1 MLGSTG
7 TSRSSVTGIRG
18 PRQRQCRRLMRS
30 NSTSSSKSNKGS
42 GSLVKV
48 KVGAG
53 AGGNRNRQV
62 VGEFLAISRWAC
74 TTGSGSHSKCYSAK
88 GTTGDTATS
97 SSSDTPQQERGGN
110 HGEGLEYNKGLWKGI
125 LCNLNRDG
133 SPQELPPQYVPDALR
148 EWGETLYEWNTLCE
162 SSIEEGE
169 GEGEQKVHLIEEVKR
184 QVPLTA
190 CESVQAQYEALV
202 TTDTRTR
209 GLFCA
214 SDASCGNFLLAG
226 EKVAVENDILSVTL
240 NTCFH
245 LSSTTRVRFDLCI
258 RKFLGQNDSNP
269 YHLGPGTRV
278 YMEERVKEGLSMKDF
293 DELDTDGGV
302 RQTNSIANTDRPE
315 SFQQDGVQ
323 QIGLIL
329 NTWLDIFSSSENNDH
344 LRIELT
350 IPKTTMKDEQK
361 FAVTY
366 SNRSLTETSL

>member
-1 MLGSTG
+1 
-7 TSRSSVTGIRG
+7 
-18 PRQRQCRRLMRS
+18 MRS
-30 NSTSSSKSNKGS
+30 NSTSSSKSNKS
-42 GSLVKV
+42 FVKV

-53 AGGNRNRQV
+53 AGNRQV
-62 VGEFLAISRWAC
+62 VGEFLAISRWAG
-74 TTGSGSHSKCYSAK
+74 TTGTVHSHSKCYSAK
-88 GTTGDTATS
+88 GTTGNTATS
-97 SSSDTPQQERGGN
+97 SSSSSSDPTQQKRGEN
-110 HGEGLEYNKGLWKGI
+110 HGQGLEYNKGLWKGI

-148 EWGETLYEWNTLCE
+148 EWGETLYEWNTLCD
-162 SSIEEGE
+162 SRIEEGK
-169 GEGEQKVHLIEEVKR
+169 QRVHLIEEVKR

-190 CESVQAQYEALV
+190 CKSVQAQYEALV
-202 TTDTRTR
+202 TTDTR
-209 GLFCA
+209 GFFCA

-226 EKVAVENDILSVTL
+226 ERVKVENDILSVTL
-240 NTCFH
+240 STCFH

-258 RKFLGQNDSNP
+258 RKFLGDNAPANANP

-366 SNRSLTETSL
+366 SDMSLTETNL